1 MLINIIKVSRKL
13 GINPAKEQRTEL
25 EYEQNWTWT
34 DLEYEQNRTWPVLQN
49 CSKQLFLYLYFV

>member
-25 EYEQNWTWT
+25 EYEYNWTWT
-34 DLEYEQNRTWPVLQN
+34 DLEYEQNRTWPVL
-49 CSKQLFLYLYFV
+49 